1 MTRYYSADG
10 NALVAD
16 MDALYGPENPG
27 HRYGDYTHLAGPNPW
42 RNFDPGFFPYPRVE
56 CGAEPAKS
64 WPMPEQERLL

>member
-1 MTRYYSADG
+1 MTRYDCADG

-16 MDALYGPENPG
+16 MEALYGPTDPG
-27 HRYGDYTHLAGPNPW
+27 IRYGDYKHLAGPDPW

-56 CGAEPAKS
+56 CLPEKPKS